1 MDNIAP
7 RDVVVDL
14 RHKSEDATRSLYE
27 RMIDD
32 RNALE
37 FKISK
42 LELENRELKSVIARS
57 VCR

>member
-1 MDNIAP
+1 MGRVSH

-14 RHKSEDATRSLYE
+14 RHKSEDATRILYE

-37 FKISK
+37 IKVA
-42 LELENRELKSVIARS
+42 ELEKENFDLRSSVIRKMKH
-57 VCR
+57 